1 MNQTAS
7 HSQISEFGTN
17 KSQTSAILYQ
27 EPTYKEIHGK
37 TANIFANFCAFL
49 LIVITV
55 LALSYIYQRSSEKE
69 IQLQEEQ
76 SLARQAEYKAVDHQ

>member
-1 MNQTAS
+1 MNQTHPQS
-7 HSQISEFGTN
+7 KT
-17 KSQTSAILYQ
+17 TPILHQ
-27 EPTYKEIHGK
+27 EPTYEEMYGK

-49 LIVITV
+49 LVVITV

-76 SLARQAEYKAVDHQ
+76 SLARQAEYKAVDRQ

>member
-7 HSQISEFGTN
+7 HSQMPEFGIN

-55 LALSYIYQRSSEKE
+55 LALSYMYQRSSEKE
-69 IQLQEEQ
+69 IQLQEEE
-76 SLARQAEYKAVDHQ
+76 SLARQNQNSGVNR

>member
-1 MNQTAS
+1 MNQT
-7 HSQISEFGTN
+7 HPQ
-17 KSQTSAILYQ
+17 SQTTPILHQ
-27 EPTYKEIHGK
+27 ETTYEEMYGK

-49 LIVITV
+49 LVVITV

-76 SLARQAEYKAVDHQ
+76 SLASQNQNAGVNR

>member
-1 MNQTAS
+1 MNQTYS
-7 HSQISEFGTN
+7 HSQT
-17 KSQTSAILYQ
+17 TPILHQ
-27 EPTYKEIHGK
+27 EPTHTEIHGK

-49 LIVITV
+49 LVVITV

-76 SLARQAEYKAVDHQ
+76 SLARQNQNAGVNR